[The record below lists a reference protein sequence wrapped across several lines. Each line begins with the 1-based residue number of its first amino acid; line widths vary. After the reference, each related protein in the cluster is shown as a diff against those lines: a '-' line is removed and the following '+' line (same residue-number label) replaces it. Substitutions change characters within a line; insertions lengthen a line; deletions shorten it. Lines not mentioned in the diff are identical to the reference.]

1 MISKNSI
8 SIILILFLT
17 FSFFFLAL
25 PENGYSGIPS
35 VPGGPP
41 CCQQGSR
48 CIGGVTA
55 PSECQ
60 SPRCDNV
67 DCEIIEDAICVEG
80 DEMFTGSC
88 VSPADVPTLSEWG
101 LIAMA
106 GILGIVGFIM
116 VIRRRKATA

>member
-1 MISKNSI
+1 MFKKQISLFI
-8 SIILILFLT
+8 ATFLIIGFM
-17 FSFFFLAL
+17 FLAL
-25 PENGYSGIPS
+25 PENGYSGIPA

-41 CCQQGSR
+41 CCQQGST

-55 PSECQ
+55 PSACQ
-60 SPRCDNV
+60 SARCDNI

-88 VSPADVPTLSEWG
+88 VSPPAVPTLSEWG

-106 GILGIVGFIM
+106 GILGIVGFM
-116 VIRRRKATA
+116 VIRRRNIIA